1 MTVQDNTFDDLM
13 ADPEVAS
20 AIEVITTA
28 AQADG
33 VALTGKDGL
42 LGELIKKAVEA
53 AMTSEMTAHLGY
65 AKHAAAGRG
74 SGNSR
79 NGTSATTV
87 QSTAGPIEV
96 DRPRDRE
103 GTFDS
108 AIVPKG
114 TRRLDEF
121 DDMVLSLY
129 AKGLSVRDIAEHLEA
144 TYGAQLSHETISNIT
159 DAIVGEVKQWRNRP
173 LDAVYPIMYIDAIRL
188 RIRDGG
194 QVHNKACHLA
204 VGVDIDG
211 RKRVLGM
218 WIENN
223 EGAKFWAGVLTELRN
238 RGVRDVLIVC
248 CDGLVGLPEAIA
260 ATWPQ
265 AKVQTCVVHLIRNAM
280 RYASWKDRKAIATML
295 RPIYTA
301 PTLQAAEMA
310 MDAFADSEP
319 GRKCPAAVDTFR
331 RAWQEFIPF
340 LELPEEIRR
349 VVYTTNAIESINY
362 QLRKVTKARGQF
374 PGDDAAYKLL
384 YLAIRDI
391 EGRTKHRGG
400 GRKKTLLT
408 RGAGTHHWTAALNQF
423 ALHFPHRLDAAQ

>member
-1 MTVQDNTFDDLM
+1 MTKQDNMIDTLS
-13 ADPEVAS
+13 ADASVAE
-20 AIEVITTA
+20 AIDVIAAA

-33 VALTGKDGL
+33 VALTGKEGL
-42 LGELIKKAVEA
+42 IGELIKKAVEA
-53 AMTSEMTAHLGY
+53 AMAAEMTAHLGY
-65 AKHAAAGRG
+65 ERHDRAGHG

-79 NGTSATTV
+79 NGTNPTTV
-87 QSTAGPIEV
+87 HTTAGPVEL

-103 GTFDS
+103 GSFDS
-108 AIVPKG
+108 VIVPKG
-114 TRRLDEF
+114 TRRLGEF
-121 DDMVLSLY
+121 DQMVLSLY
-129 AKGLSVRDIAEHLEA
+129 AKGMSTRDIAEHLEA
-144 TYGAQLSHETISNIT
+144 TYGAVLSHETISNIT
-159 DAIVGEVKQWRNRP
+159 DSISDVVKQWRNRP
-173 LDAVYPIMYIDAIRL
+173 LDSVYPIMYIDAIRL
-188 RIRDGG
+188 KIRDGG
-194 QVHNKACHLA
+194 QVRTKACHLA

-211 RKRVLGM
+211 RKQVLGM
-218 WIENN
+218 WIENT

-238 RGVRDVLIVC
+238 RGVADVLVVC
-248 CDGLVGLPEAIA
+248 CDGLKGLPEAIA

-265 AKVQTCVVHLIRNAM
+265 ATVQTCVVHLIRNAM
-280 RYASWKDRKAIATML
+280 RYASWKDRKAIAAAI

-301 PTLQAAEMA
+301 PTLEAAEEA
-310 MDAFADSEP
+310 MDAFADSVP

-331 RAWQEFIPF
+331 RAWNEFIPF
-340 LELPEEIRR
+340 LELPGEIRR

-384 YLAIRDI
+384 YLAITDI

-423 ALHFPHRLDAAQ
+423 ALHYPGRLDLA